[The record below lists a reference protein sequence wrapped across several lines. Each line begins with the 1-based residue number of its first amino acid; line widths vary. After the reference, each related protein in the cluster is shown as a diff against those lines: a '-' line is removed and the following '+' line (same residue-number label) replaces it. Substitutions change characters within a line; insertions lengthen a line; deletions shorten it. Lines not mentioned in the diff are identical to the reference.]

1 MALKG
6 DCTYIEQINHETETT
21 TETITFPNGDTE
33 TVERPVQIEE
43 TTNYNDV
50 YLCITQVENFN
61 YFSDS
66 IKQVLYHYAAYSNVE
81 SRNADQQDFLFSGN
95 GVLENYDHEG
105 NLYAQIYSDIK
116 TIDGLTDLTDN

>member
-1 MALKG
+1 MALTG
-6 DCTYIEQINHETETT
+6 NCTNTVYTAHETETI

-61 YFSDS
+61 YFSNG
-66 IKQVLYHYAAYSNVE
+66 IKQVLYHYAAYTDLE
-81 SRNADQQDFLFSGN
+81 SRNADQQDFLFSAN
-95 GVLENYDHEG
+95 KVLQNYNHEE
-105 NLYAQIYSDIK
+105 NLYSQIYSDIK
-116 TIDGLTDLTDN
+116 TINGLTDLIDN